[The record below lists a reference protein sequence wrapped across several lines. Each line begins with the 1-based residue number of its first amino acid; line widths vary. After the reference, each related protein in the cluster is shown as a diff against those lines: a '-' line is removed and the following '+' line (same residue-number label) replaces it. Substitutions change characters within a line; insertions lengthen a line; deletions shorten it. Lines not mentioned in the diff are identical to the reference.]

1 LLRWREYAPLV
12 AEAVKEVLGGAEV
25 YVFGSAAEGRLTAS
39 SDIDI
44 AVVVDEVPKSAF
56 ERAGIVLEIIERA
69 ERRGLPSGYPLEIH
83 LMTRRD
89 ETAPS

>member
-1 LLRWREYAPLV
+1 MLRWREYAPLV